1 MTITELKAWAKDHG
15 FINPV
20 TKPETRIG
28 IPKDPRVKTE
38 EAETGNTENVFL
50 TPLGAIITV
59 ISSPEGEI
67 IHLYSDN
74 QAEMLI

>member
-1 MTITELKAWAKDHG
+1 MTITELKKWAENHG

-20 TKPETRIG
+20 TRPETRME
-28 IPKDPRVKTE
+28 IPKDPKVKAE
-38 EAETGNTENVFL
+38 EVETGNTEDVFL
-50 TPLGAIITV
+50 TSLGAIITV

-67 IHLYSDN
+67 VHLYSND